1 MQQIVKRR
9 TVLTGVIIAALS
21 VASIADDNRRAPG
34 GKLMDR
40 LDVDGDGQ
48 LSAEEFTFPRDR
60 KRGLVEQADAD
71 GDGKVT
77 RDEFDAM
84 LAERASK
91 SRDLF
96 ESMDSNSDSV
106 ITADEIKLTLF
117 SQIDTDASGYI
128 SAQELTVHQNQRRK
142 GRRGD

>member
-1 MQQIVKRR
+1 
-9 TVLTGVIIAALS
+9 
-21 VASIADDNRRAPG
+21 
-34 GKLMDR
+34 MDR

-48 LSAEEFTFPRDR
+48 LSAEEFTSPRDR

-128 SAQELTVHQNQRRK
+128 SAQELTAHQKQRRK
-142 GRRGD
+142 GRPGD

>member
-1 MQQIVKRR
+1 
-9 TVLTGVIIAALS
+9 
-21 VASIADDNRRAPG
+21 
-34 GKLMDR
+34 MDR

-48 LSAEEFTFPRDR
+48 LSAEEFTSPRDR

-91 SRDLF
+91 SSDLF

-106 ITADEIKLTLF
+106 ITADEIKLALF

-128 SAQELTVHQNQRRK
+128 SAQELTAHQKQRRK
-142 GRRGD
+142 GRPGD